1 MSTPFSDS
9 PPDSLSAA
17 LPGSLPD
24 SPPAALPK
32 PSPRPGAAAVSPSN
46 PDTPAVAEG
55 ESGGVRRLAVQTL
68 ADRACDMLDQAI
80 LDGEL
85 PPGTQLSEAELAL
98 RLGISRGPLR
108 EAISRLEGRRLIQRV
123 PHIGVRVVA
132 LSDWDVSEIFAIREV
147 MEGLACRLATRHMS
161 DADFDELEKCVEF
174 RHVSAEPPPTSP
186 FHRKPDKWDFHYRIA
201 QGSRNAQLIQY
212 LCADMYYLLRLYRA
226 RTGVTPT
233 RAGADEEHREILRA
247 MRARDGERAEALMR
261 LHVEGSRAS
270 LGLTVDVSNGAAQ
283 PAAANSAAE
292 LAEAPRM
299 RRRSARDG
307 SWNG

>member
-1 MSTPFSDS
+1 MSTTFPDAS
-9 PPDSLSAA
+9 PDASSAA
-17 LPGSLPD
+17 LPTPSLPVNAA
-24 SPPAALPK
+24 PAD
-32 PSPRPGAAAVSPSN
+32 G
-46 PDTPAVAEG
+46 EG
-55 ESGGVRRLAVQTL
+55 SGVRRLAVQTL

-247 MRARDGERAEALMR
+247 MRARDGARAEALMR

-270 LGLTVDVSNGAAQ
+270 LGLTADVSSGADLSADADSLAA
-283 PAAANSAAE
+283 PA
-292 LAEAPRM
+292 APRM